1 MNQKANTSVSDLNVI
16 KDILIGADLQM
27 IQEKFE
33 TMLKTIQDLEKNQ
46 ELLLKNMEVNFDKRL
61 QVLENEVNSK
71 EIILMN
77 KIKEERTNLSSLLS
91 NISSKLNED

>member
-1 MNQKANTSVSDLNVI
+1 
-16 KDILIGADLQM
+16 
-27 IQEKFE
+27 
-33 TMLKTIQDLEKNQ
+33 MLKTIQDLEKNQ

>member
-27 IQEKFE
+27 IQDKFE